1 MRALMVGAGIGG
13 LTAALRLH
21 AAGVAV
27 DIFESVPEIRGLG
40 VGINLLPH
48 AVRELTDLG
57 LLDALDAVGVR
68 TQELCYYNKFG
79 QVIWQEPRG
88 LAAGYRWPQFSIH
101 RGAFQML
108 LLDTARARL
117 GASRIHTGHH
127 LASFAYEEDGT
138 VTGRFVDRRTGAV
151 VATERADLLIGADG
165 IHSAVRQQ
173 LYPDEGPPLWNGAIL
188 WRGTTRCPP
197 ILTGRSMFMAGHAW
211 QKFVAY
217 PITPTADERGDLLL
231 NWVAERR
238 FDESTLHNREDWN
251 RPGNLADF
259 LPAFAEWRF
268 DWLDVPAIIQRAEAI
283 YEYPLVDRD
292 PLDRWSFGPVTLL
305 GDAAHPMWPVGSNG
319 ASQAIL
325 DARALTDAL
334 AANTDI
340 PAALRAYEAHRLPMT
355 ARITLSNRTQGA
367 ERVMQLV
374 EERAPHGFD
383 DLASVISHPE
393 MEAITAEYRRL
404 AGFDRDALNR
414 LAREETVA
422 KSPGR
427 QDNT

>member
-1 MRALMVGAGIGG
+1 MRALMVGGGIGG

-27 DIFESVPEIRGLG
+27 DVYESVSAVRGLG

-57 LLDALDAVGVR
+57 LLDALIAVGVQ

-79 QVIWQEPRG
+79 QAIWQEPRG
-88 LAAGYRWPQFSIH
+88 LAAGYRWPQISIH
-101 RGAFQML
+101 RGRFQML
-108 LLDTARARL
+108 LLDTVRERL
-117 GASRIHTGHH
+117 GASHLHTGHH
-127 LASFAYEEDGT
+127 LASFAHEDDGT
-138 VTGRFVDRRTGAV
+138 VTARFVDRRTGAS
-151 VATERADLLIGADG
+151 VATETADLLIGADG

-173 LYPDEGPPLWNGAIL
+173 LYPDEGPPIWNGAIL
-188 WRGTTRCPP
+188 WRGTTRCAPV
-197 ILTGRSMFMAGHAW
+197 LSGRSMFMAGHAD

-217 PITPTADERGDLLL
+217 PITPTADERGEFLL

-238 FDESTLHNREDWN
+238 FDKSTLHNREDWN

-259 LPAFAEWRF
+259 LPAFADWQF
-268 DWLDVPAIIQRAEAI
+268 DWLDIPDVVRRAEAV

-292 PLDRWSFGPVTLL
+292 PLDRWSFGAVTLL

-334 AANTDI
+334 AAAADI
-340 PAALRAYEAHRLPMT
+340 PAALRVYEAQRLPMT
-355 ARITLSNRTQGA
+355 ARVTLTNRTQGA
-367 ERVMQLV
+367 ERIMQLV

-383 DLASVISHPE
+383 DLEAVMPRAE
-393 MEAITAEYRRL
+393 MEAITADYKRI

-414 LAREETVA
+414 
-422 KSPGR
+422 
-427 QDNT
+427 QDNGKGE

>member
-1 MRALMVGAGIGG
+1 MRAVMIGAGIGG
-13 LTAALRLH
+13 LTTALRLH
-21 AAGVAV
+21 AAGIEV
-27 DIFESVPEIRGLG
+27 DIFESVSEIKGLG

-57 LLDALDAVGVR
+57 LLDALVAVGVR

-79 QVIWQEPRG
+79 QAIWQEPRG
-88 LAAGYRWPQFSIH
+88 LAAGYRWPQISIH

-108 LLDTARARL
+108 LLNTVRERL

-127 LASFAYEEDGT
+127 LASFAHEDDGR
-138 VTGRFVDRRTGAV
+138 VTARFVDRRTGAP
-151 VATERADLLIGADG
+151 VAAKAADLLIGADG

-173 LYPDEGPPLWNGAIL
+173 FYPDEGPPIWNGAIL
-188 WRGTTRCPP
+188 WRGTTRCAP
-197 ILTGRSMFMAGHAW
+197 ILTGRSMFMAGHAD

-217 PITPTADERGDLLL
+217 PITPTADEQGNLLL

-238 FDESTLHNREDWN
+238 FDKRTLHNREDWN
-251 RPGNLADF
+251 RPGNVADF
-259 LPAFAEWRF
+259 LPAFADWQF
-268 DWLDVPAIIQRAEAI
+268 DWLDVPEIVRRAEAI

-334 AANTDI
+334 AANSDI
-340 PAALRAYEAHRLPMT
+340 ATALQAYESQRLPMT

-367 ERVMQLV
+367 ERIMQLV

-383 DLASVISHPE
+383 DLESVISRAE
-393 MEAITAEYRRL
+393 MEAITAEYKRI

-414 LAREETVA
+414 Q
-422 KSPGR
+422 PG
-427 QDNT
+427 